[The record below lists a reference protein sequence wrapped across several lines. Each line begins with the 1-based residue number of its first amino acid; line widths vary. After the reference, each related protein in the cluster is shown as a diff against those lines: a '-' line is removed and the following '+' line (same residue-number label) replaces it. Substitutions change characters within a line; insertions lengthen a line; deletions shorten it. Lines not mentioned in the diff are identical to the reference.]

1 MKLFIKKIIFVN
13 RAPFDKIDI
22 DFQENEI
29 AVLTAVNG
37 RGKTTILSHIV
48 DALHEIARP
57 YFGGEFEGRENKF
70 YRVSSS
76 IYSLDTAAP
85 SMFYLRFNMDG
96 VELDYID
103 IRGSVDQATYES
115 YALPDNKIRFEKFSK
130 RLIDQG
136 FIKFSTVINDKAI
149 TNNLFRLNIAT
160 YFPAYRYESPGYL
173 NDAYKIELDFTKES
187 MYSGKLPNPIEVVTG
202 VRKFANWLMDVVLD
216 MQYDQ
221 SGVHVLK
228 SNLDTLLTL
237 ALHSK
242 GVGALRF
249 GIGPRGF
256 GGTRIQIIKT
266 GAASDCLYPNI
277 FNLSSGEASILF
289 LFGEIIRQADIIKN
303 NIPLNEVTG
312 IVLIDEVDKHLHVRL
327 QKEILPTLFN
337 LFPNIQFVVSS
348 HSPFL
353 NIGLAEVAPGR
364 AKIIDLDNFGLT
376 KDPTKNELYDEVY
389 QMMINENSRFKSL
402 YEELNTKISTG
413 NCALIITEGKTDIQ
427 HLKAAQRKLKL
438 ESIDIEYFE
447 VAGDWGDSKLKLL
460 LEQLSKIKQSRR
472 IIGVFD
478 RDVAPIVQEIE
489 RDSRPWK
496 SYGNNVY
503 AFCLP
508 VPDNRASYQNIS
520 IEFYYSDADLKKQ
533 KDGRCLY
540 FDNEVAF
547 TQTASRKNERLPYVL
562 EHPLAQDEYIKRIF
576 DENIGSVDW
585 GHSKARFADLIE
597 KDNHFCADIDF
608 SSFRPIFSKIEEL
621 IALE

>member
-1 MKLFIKKIIFVN
+1 MKFFIKKIIFVN

-48 DALHEIARP
+48 DALHEIARAH
-57 YFGGEFEGRENKF
+57 YSTEFEGRENKF

-76 IYSLDTAAP
+76 LYSLDTAAP
-85 SMFYLRFNMDG
+85 SMFYLRFDING
-96 VELDYID
+96 AEIDYID
-103 IRGSVDQATYES
+103 IRGDVDQATYER
-115 YALPDNKIRFEKFSK
+115 YAPLDNKIPFESFSK
-130 RLIDQG
+130 QLNSNG
-136 FIKFSTVINDKAI
+136 FIKFSPTLNDKVSA
-149 TNNLFRLNIAT
+149 NNLFNLNIAT
-160 YFPAYRYESPGYL
+160 YFPAYRYESPGFL
-173 NDAYKIELDFTKES
+173 NDAYKIELDFAKETI
-187 MYSGKLPNPIEVVTG
+187 YNGKLPNPIEVVTG
-202 VRKFANWLMDVVLD
+202 VKKFANWLMDIVLD

-221 SGVHVLK
+221 SGVRVLK
-228 SNLDTLLTL
+228 HNLDTLVTL

-242 GVGALRF
+242 GVGTLRF

-256 GGTRIQIIKT
+256 GGTRIQIIKV
-266 GAASDCLYPNI
+266 GATSECLYPNI
-277 FNLSSGEASILF
+277 FNLSSGESSILF

-312 IVLIDEVDKHLHVRL
+312 VVLIDEVDKHLHVRL
-327 QKEILPTLFN
+327 QKEILPKLFN
-337 LFPNIQFVVSS
+337 LFPNVQFIVSS

-353 NIGLAEVAPGR
+353 NIGLAEIAADR
-364 AKIIDLDNFGLT
+364 SKIIDLDNFGLT
-376 KDPTKNELYDEVY
+376 KDPTRNELYDEVY
-389 QMMINENSRFKSL
+389 QMMINENSRFKNL
-402 YEELNTKISTG
+402 YEELNAKISTG
-413 NCALIITEGKTDIQ
+413 ACALIITEGKTDVQ
-427 HLKAAQRKLKL
+427 HLRAAQRKLNL
-438 ESIDIEYFE
+438 ESMEIEYFE

-460 LEQLSKIKQSRR
+460 LDQLSKVKQSRR

-478 RDVAPIVQEIE
+478 RDVTPIVQEIE

-496 SYGNNVY
+496 PYGNNVY

-508 VPDNRASYQNIS
+508 VPEGRASYQNIS

-547 TQTASRKNERLPYVL
+547 TQTASRKNERLPYIL
-562 EHPLAQDEYIKRIF
+562 ECPLAQDEAIKRIF

-597 KDNHFCADIDF
+597 QDDDFCADIDF
-608 SSFRPIFSKIEEL
+608 GSFKPIFSKIEEL